1 MWQHPFRVTR
11 TGTKAKGPARG
22 DREPGTEDTVDG
34 PDVLFYIFP
43 HPMLS
48 GRCLV
53 DMADPSVRPIRHGE
67 WCQNFQ
73 RPEYQT
79 DSQSPPSF
87 IWLVKDVFQ
96 IAST

>member
-34 PDVLFYIFP
+34 PDVLSYIFP

-73 RPEYQT
+73 VGIIHCWFIFQGPRIHT
-79 DSQSPPSF
+79 DAGYNG
-87 IWLVKDVFQ
+87 LV
-96 IAST
+96 